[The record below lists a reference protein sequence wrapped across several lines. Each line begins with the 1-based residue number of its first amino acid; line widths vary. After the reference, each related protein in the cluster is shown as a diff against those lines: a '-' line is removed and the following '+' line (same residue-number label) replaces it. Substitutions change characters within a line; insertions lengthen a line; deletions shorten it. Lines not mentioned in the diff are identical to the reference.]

1 MAKVNSAKEEF
12 GFCNVWT
19 IDDKICY
26 LAEGFRIAVN
36 VGGTTITIP
45 PLELVFSPLDRNG
58 KDFSIKMCTVTSEP
72 TQSSSRRVSSFK
84 DLSVLLTTEW

>member
-1 MAKVNSAKEEF
+1 MAKVNSAMEEF

-58 KDFSIKMCTVTSEP
+58 KDFSIKMCTGST
-72 TQSSSRRVSSFK
+72 K
-84 DLSVLLTTEW
+84 DVI